1 MAQDPQPRFRNSSS
15 LLEALPFGNLG
26 KLVLNVHHP
35 SPGPMLQQKRPTSG
49 KQRFLVF
56 FTLPTPSAVDS
67 GHLPMAKSLNLAG
80 DSKPRHPRRGMPRT
94 LILAARGRTRSRFLA
109 VVALMLCYFVM
120 V

>member
-35 SPGPMLQQKRPTSG
+35 SPGPMLQQKPTVQQ
-49 KQRFLVF
+49 QRLLF
-56 FTLPTPSAVDS
+56 FTLPIPSAPDS
-67 GHLPMAKSLNLAG
+67 GHLFMVKSLNLAG

-94 LILAARGRTRSRFLA
+94 LILAARGRTRSRFSQ
-109 VVALMLCYFVM
+109 
-120 V
+120 